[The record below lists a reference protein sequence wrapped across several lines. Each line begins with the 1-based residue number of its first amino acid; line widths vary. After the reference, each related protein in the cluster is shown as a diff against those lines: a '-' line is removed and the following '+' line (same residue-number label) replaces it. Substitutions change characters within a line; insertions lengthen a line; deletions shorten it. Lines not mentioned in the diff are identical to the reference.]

1 MAKFAVAVSWEVCGV
16 MDIEAES
23 LDEAIRIAK
32 EDQDLPLPDGDY
44 IDGSFL
50 VDSQM
55 SEEMNY

>member
-44 IDGSFL
+44 IDGSFR